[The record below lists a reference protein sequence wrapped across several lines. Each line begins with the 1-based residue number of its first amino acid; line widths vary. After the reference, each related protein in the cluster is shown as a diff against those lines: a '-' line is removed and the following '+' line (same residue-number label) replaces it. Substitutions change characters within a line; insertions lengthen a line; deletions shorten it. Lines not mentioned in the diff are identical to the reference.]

1 MGAAELIGIAA
12 SVSLLSGWRL
22 YLCVL
27 ATGLAMHFGAW
38 PLPEHLSALQ
48 QSQLVFLAG
57 AAFVG
62 IAFQPFA
69 FMLVGLQC
77 ALWSYVRRT
86 EAAPAKAT
94 FTRHPAVP
102 AAPAAA

>member
-1 MGAAELIGIAA
+1 MLGEQGWPGLLLWLWLMGLGVWHMERIRWRFAKRAEGTR
-12 SVSLLSGWRL
+12 SWQWG
-22 YLCVL
+22 L
-27 ATGLAMHFGAW
+27 AT
-38 PLPEHLSALQ
+38 ALQ

-86 EAAPAKAT
+86 EAVEPKARFKRPRLVPAPA
-94 FTRHPAVP
+94 
-102 AAPAAA
+102 